1 MSTDGRG
8 AVAGPRLGYVLPG
21 PVVRDG
27 QEVGLEARGHSALS
41 ELAKR
46 WPGELV
52 VLAPSIRDVSHHA
65 AHGYALSSPDEQL
78 GFTIVEAPPE
88 PGAIDALGLESDFGA
103 SGPAL
108 EGDHSRSDA
117 GGPDG

>member
-1 MSTDGRG
+1 MSADRRG
-8 AVAGPRLGYVLPG
+8 AAAGPRLGYVLPG

-27 QEVGLEARGHSALS
+27 QEVGLEARGHSGLS

-52 VLAPSIRDVSHHA
+52 VLAPGIRDLSHRP
-65 AHGYALSSPDEQL
+65 AHGYTLSSPDEL

-88 PGAIDALGLESDFGA
+88 PGAIDALGLDLGWWFLGKM
-103 SGPAL
+103 
-108 EGDHSRSDA
+108 
-117 GGPDG
+117 

>member
-1 MSTDGRG
+1 MSADGRG
-8 AVAGPRLGYVLPG
+8 AAAGPRLGYVLPG

-27 QEVGLEARGHSALS
+27 QKVGLEARGHSGLS

-52 VLAPSIRDVSHHA
+52 VLAPGILDLSHHA
-65 AHGYALSSPDEQL
+65 AHGYALSSPDEL

-88 PGAIDALGLESDFGA
+88 PDAIDALGLDLTLGLLAPHWNGITAAVTPS
-103 SGPAL
+103 
-108 EGDHSRSDA
+108 
-117 GGPDG
+117 